1 MTETADLATTIAPPP
16 YLMTGVD
23 FIQIGVI
30 WDEVAKTAL
39 PPSISATNEM
49 TGGINIYRVTHGR
62 VLGTYQAAYLW
73 LDVEGYDS
81 PDGYKGRWMLAGLY
95 GPDRV
100 TSDALK
106 TYYGLPVRVG
116 TSSFESTQAGQC
128 AIGVLNGRNIVTAHV
143 KSGTDPFGDIAGL
156 LNYVSL
162 SSATGAVI
170 VNQIPFISEA
180 RTAEALSVAI
190 TAPSDDPFGLATIK
204 RIDWAL
210 EGRNGTISF
219 SWPRTF

>member
-16 YLMTGVD
+16 YLMTGVE
-23 FIQIGVI
+23 FIQIGVV

-49 TGGINIYRVTHGR
+49 TGGINIYRVTRGR
-62 VLGTYQAAYLW
+62 VIGAYQAAYLW

-100 TSDALK
+100 ASDALK

-116 TSSFESTQAGQC
+116 TSSFESTQAGRR
-128 AIGVLNGRNIVTAHV
+128 AIGVMNGRNIVTAHV
-143 KSGTDPFGDIAGL
+143 KSGTDPFGEIASL

-162 SSATGAVI
+162 SPATGAVI
-170 VNQIPFISEA
+170 VNQIPVITEA
-180 RTAEALSVAI
+180 RTAEALSGDI

-210 EGRNGTISF
+210 EGRNGAISF
-219 SWPRTF
+219 TWPRTF